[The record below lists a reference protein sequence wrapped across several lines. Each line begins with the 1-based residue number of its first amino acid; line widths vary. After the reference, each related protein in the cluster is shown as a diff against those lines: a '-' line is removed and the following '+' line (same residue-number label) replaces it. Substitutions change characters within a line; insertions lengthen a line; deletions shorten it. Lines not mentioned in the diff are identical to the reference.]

1 VIILIQPVGYFKI
14 WRELFTKPIWLN
26 STPEQKT
33 ILITLLAMANYREKK
48 WEWQGKPFECQPG
61 QFITSLDSIQ
71 ENCGQGVTIQNIRTA
86 LKRFEKLEF
95 LTNQSTKTGRLITIL
110 NWELYQGDNEEL
122 NKDTNKDLTK
132 TQQTANKQ
140 LTSREESKEVKKYIE
155 EVVEEPEPIGKVY
168 QFYQQNI
175 GVITPFQAETIGQY
189 LDEGMEPEMIIAV
202 MQDSLGKSN
211 PWSWI
216 KKVLENSDKNNIK
229 TLAQYEAKK
238 VEKENK
244 KNCDISK
251 SQSKVSSSQTEML
264 QRVREKIKGVQQQR
278 W

>member
-1 VIILIQPVGYFKI
+1 MIQPVGYFKI

-110 NWELYQGDNEEL
+110 NWELYQGDIEES

-155 EVVEEPEPIGKVY
+155 EVIEEEQEQVGKVY
-168 QFYQQNI
+168 QFYQNNI
-175 GVITPFQAETIGQY
+175 GLITPFQAEVIGQY

-202 MQDSLGKSN
+202 MKDSIGKDN
-211 PWSWI
+211 PWSWV
-216 KKVLENSDKNNIK
+216 KKVLENSNKHNIR
-229 TLAQYEAKK
+229 TLSQYEAKK
-238 VEKENK
+238 VKKERKKEEKSMTQS
-244 KNCDISK
+244 KNS
-251 SQSKVSSSQTEML
+251 SQSAML
-264 QRVREKIKGVQQQR
+264 QRVREKIKGAQLL
-278 W
+278 